1 MGKGEHRQAVH
12 LITEVSYIIIDYL
25 NECAGA
31 FYADAG
37 QQRGLRLGNPQV
49 TLFSLRLD
57 FVKKPLVATMSEV
70 PLHLAPPVQE
80 ISQENFQPSVEEEV
94 IEVPSLLCRV
104 PPKKWTSRPTTANPS
119 ARQIHTPPK
128 KSTDRAKS
136 RKSLP

>member
-1 MGKGEHRQAVH
+1 MMM
-12 LITEVSYIIIDYL
+12 EVSYIIIDYL
-25 NECAGA
+25 NECPSA
-31 FYADAG
+31 FDADAG

-49 TLFSLRLD
+49 IPLSLRLD

-94 IEVPSLLCRV
+94 IEVTPLRCRV
-104 PPKKWTSRPTTANPS
+104 PPRKWTSRPITATPS
-119 ARQIHTPPK
+119 ARQIHTLPK

-136 RKSLP
+136 HKSLP